1 MKSKFYSTLLGL
13 VFLTIPVLAQDG
25 ANQINYSSLAQQFV
39 QTNLN
44 GDANATILPSVAIA
58 NGYGSFLDN
67 PASMALINTTYF
79 NLGYLSNQSENTN
92 SFKDVSSTIDG
103 QLGRFSNVGLIYSA
117 PTNQGRLVF
126 GGGYTINNSINRKN
140 LLAVENN
147 SSTITDVFKALN
159 STYNSIAFETFA
171 IDYADVEQTQLESIF
186 RIGFDPGTFPGIYQ
200 DVEITQKSN
209 VGELSLF
216 GATEFQKNLFIGVSL
231 AVVSGTHSYTRDFL
245 ERDLDNVYDG
255 DFLFADENGLN
266 GTDVESILLRDEIES
281 EILGTSI
288 RAGLLYKLTSF
299 LNVGAS
305 YALPNTYFITENY
318 YSSIRTTFDDASISE
333 DDFDGDFTYE
343 VRRPSQLNLGIAV
356 DDIQGFSVSGSIE
369 FIDYRDT
376 EVSLTTDPDLSFEE
390 ISSLRDQES
399 LIEQGI
405 NQDYKNV
412 MNIKAGAKYQTKAGY
427 ELRAGFSSLPGKSN
441 RFSADRSIFS
451 GGIGVPL
458 SENIYLDVTSQYSKW
473 DDRSIVYEY
482 YDDVAGQL
490 RSESIQESISQLNV
504 LMGLKFRF

>member
-103 QLGRFSNVGLIYSA
+103 QLGRFSNLGLIYSA
-117 PTNQGRLVF
+117 PTNQGSLVF

-216 GATEFQKNLFIGVSL
+216 GATEFQENLFIGVSL

-255 DFLFADENGLN
+255 DFLFADENGFN

-390 ISSLRDQES
+390 ISLLRDQES

-427 ELRAGFSSLPGKSN
+427 ELRTGFSSLPGKSN

-458 SENIYLDVTSQYSKW
+458 SENIYLDITSQYSKW

-482 YDDVAGQL
+482 YDDVAGQV